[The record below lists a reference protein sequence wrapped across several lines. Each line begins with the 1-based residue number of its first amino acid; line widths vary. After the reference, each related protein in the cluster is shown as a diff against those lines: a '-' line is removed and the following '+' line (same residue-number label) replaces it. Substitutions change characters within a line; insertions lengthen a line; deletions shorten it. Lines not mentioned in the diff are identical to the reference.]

1 VGLPHTA
8 LRRLQHVDCERAGFA
23 QPLHSAT
30 YGTNRPAGSAI
41 GKAFAT
47 GGTRAAVR
55 RSQSKASEQLFRVS
69 SLPLDSLVSPP
80 NVAPMWPPFCPFL
93 AALHPAVRRED
104 VRDVDTSARE
114 PVNEATAGEPNPGRQ
129 GCEFSRPSS
138 KVMVPDAKRKETT
151 VGIEHLPGSAIPSDR
166 AAIEREGFTVA
177 VHRGEPPVGWGR
189 WHTTAI
195 TTLSPTSWGARSTS
209 IPDPPGME
217 SSRPRQEISCTSNPE
232 PCTVSAAAR
241 ESSRRSASTSGPG
254 RAAWTWTATR
264 GRTLRS
270 GRAQLVTEIST
281 RLNVGAPEGVTVA

>member
-114 PVNEATAGEPNPGRQ
+114 PVNEATAGEPNPGLDPGRQ

-166 AAIEREGFTVA
+166 RHRTGG
-177 VHRGEPPVGWGR
+177 VHRR
-189 WHTTAI
+189 
-195 TTLSPTSWGARSTS
+195 R
-209 IPDPPGME
+209 PPGRATGRLGPMAHHGDHHVVAYVLGGTIHVDPGPTGNGVIQA
-217 SSRPRQEISCTSNPE
+217 SAGDLLYIE
-232 PCTVSAAAR
+232 PGTVHR
-241 ESSRRSASTSGPG
+241 ERYSQGELATVGFYLGSGPG
-254 RAAWTWTATR
+254 RVDVD
-264 GRTLRS
+264 GH
-270 GRAQLVTEIST
+270 
-281 RLNVGAPEGVTVA
+281 EGTDP